1 MQKVQHLTLSQ
12 AARLLGVS
20 TRQVG
25 KLREMGFIET
35 DGPGRYPL
43 ISVIRGA
50 INYYEIKADD
60 ALHQAQGNAAT
71 RARTRETE
79 LRIKRKMDDL
89 IEVHIPGEVM
99 DEFGAMV
106 AEEMRKIPS
115 NVYPNDPENHAKISA
130 MIEKSLARMEKQ
142 TAAAKAR
149 LANGDIK

>member
-1 MQKVQHLTLSQ
+1 MSKLQHLTLSQ

-20 TRQVG
+20 TRQIG

-50 INYYEIKADD
+50 INYYELRADE
-60 ALHQAQGNAAT
+60 ALEQARGNAAT

-79 LRIKRKMDDL
+79 LRIKRKMNDL
-89 IEVHIPGEVM
+89 IEVHIPGEVL
-99 DEFGAMV
+99 DEIGQMV
-106 AEEMRKIPS
+106 GEEMRAIAPA
-115 NVYPNDPENHAKISA
+115 VYPDDPQNRANLSA

-142 TAAAKAR
+142 TEAAKRR
-149 LANGDIK
+149 LATGEL

>member
-1 MQKVQHLTLSQ
+1 MSQHLTLSQ

-20 TRQVG
+20 TRQIG

-50 INYYEIKADD
+50 INYYENKADD

-79 LRIKRKMDDL
+79 LRIKQKMEDL
-89 IEVHIPGEVM
+89 IAVHVPGEVM
-99 DEFGAMV
+99 DEFGVML
-106 AEEMRKIPS
+106 AEEFRKIPS
-115 NVYPNDPENHAKISA
+115 NVYPDDPDNHAKLSV
-130 MIEKSLARMEKQ
+130 MIEKSLARMETE

>member
-50 INYYEIKADD
+50 INYYEIKADE
-60 ALHQAQGNAAT
+60 ALEQARGNAAT

-79 LRIKRKMDDL
+79 LRIKRKMDEL
-89 IEVHIPGEVM
+89 IEVHIPGEVL
-99 DEFGAMV
+99 DEIGQMV
-106 AEEMRKIPS
+106 GEEMRAIAPA
-115 NVYPNDPENHAKISA
+115 VYPDDPQNRANLSA

-142 TAAAKAR
+142 TEAAKRR
-149 LANGDIK
+149 LATGEL